1 MKNIKYI
8 VGLGLLTL
16 GSLTAC
22 DDVLDKEPLDR
33 FTDENFWKTESN
45 VEGYAN
51 TFYANFT
58 GYGNAGG
65 TGLFYFKTLSDDQ
78 IGNAFTDWDQKNA
91 LTSNGTWSSCYTEI
105 RRANAMIEKIPEI
118 DASETAKNHW
128 LGVGRLM
135 RAYNYFQLVRMFGDV
150 PYTETKLNVDDEVVI
165 YGPRTNRDQVMDK
178 VLEDLNFAAANINE
192 TYSTI
197 KWSRDMA
204 NAMKADI
211 CLWEGTFRKY
221 RNSADGQPAAD
232 AAGAQKFLQACKD
245 AWKNY
250 N

>member
-150 PYTETKLNVDDEVVI
+150 PYTETKLNVDDEDVI

-192 TYSTI
+192 T
-197 KWSRDMA
+197 
-204 NAMKADI
+204 
-211 CLWEGTFRKY
+211 
-221 RNSADGQPAAD
+221 
-232 AAGAQKFLQACKD
+232 
-245 AWKNY
+245 
-250 N
+250 